1 MDKVTFEVHELP
13 ERLSLRGHSIDFIDF
28 PEAVKLKGW
37 RRCLDLQT
45 TKRLIKEKTLQGS
58 SVRLFTPGRVFT
70 PPFDRLLA
78 SLTFVRL
85 LRARLRSEKY
95 DAIVLYAVPTNGWQ
109 TILLAKRYRVPVV
122 FRGIDIAHLIRETTF
137 KPFIQIAERFVYRK
151 ADTLS
156 LNNPVLASYCVRE
169 GSSSERTTVL
179 LPGLDL
185 EHFSPGE
192 KNQDLLNQYGITN
205 TDFVIVF
212 MGTFFN
218 FSGLDEVLIEF
229 SKRRHLLPQVKL
241 LLIGGGDLDNKISAL
256 ISSHQLE
263 DCVIRTGFISYQQL
277 PEYLRLANVA
287 ICPFRP
293 EKVAN
298 HALPWKVIQYLGIG
312 LPVVSTRLLGL
323 ASIMNES
330 DGIQFVE
337 STTEMLD
344 VIIQLR
350 HSVKESVTLAAKG
363 HSFATENFDWKK
375 QEIKFEELIREVIR
389 NYQDEC

>member
-1 MDKVTFEVHELP
+1 
-13 ERLSLRGHSIDFIDF
+13 
-28 PEAVKLKGW
+28 
-37 RRCLDLQT
+37 
-45 TKRLIKEKTLQGS
+45 
-58 SVRLFTPGRVFT
+58 
-70 PPFDRLLA
+70 
-78 SLTFVRL
+78 
-85 LRARLRSEKY
+85 
-95 DAIVLYAVPTNGWQ
+95 
-109 TILLAKRYRVPVV
+109 
-122 FRGIDIAHLIRETTF
+122 
-137 KPFIQIAERFVYRK
+137 
-151 ADTLS
+151 
-156 LNNPVLASYCVRE
+156 
-169 GSSSERTTVL
+169 VL